1 MTLLGPV
8 LIAAFYGALFY
19 ISVNQELGDEEKT
32 IAVIDQSGL
41 FKDQVQKKGKLIFEY
56 LTDGQAANLSLLN
69 QEQYFG
75 KLIIP
80 TMDDLNTLPEFQF
93 ESENNLS
100 LQHRQQM
107 EDAFAMAIREIKMER
122 MGISKER
129 IDSLN
134 SRVSISALK
143 IDESGNAENSSIELY
158 TAVGMVLSF
167 AIYIFIFLYGV
178 QVMRGVIEEKT
189 NRIVELIV
197 STVKPFQLML
207 GKVLGIAL
215 VGLTQILIWV
225 VLSGLFIAVIMLS
238 LNMGVDAAQNMGN
251 ESTLAQGA
259 TEKLLGPL
267 FDLNFPLIIGGFLFY
282 FFGGYLTYS
291 ALFAAVGA
299 AVDSETDTQQF
310 MFPITIPLVFAIVIS
325 TSVIIRDPNG
335 TLSIWLSYIPL
346 TSPIAMMVRIPF
358 EPPLWQVFLS
368 MAILTAFFIF
378 VIWLASRIYRTGI
391 LMYGKKASYRELLR
405 WMRYK

>member
-1 MTLLGPV
+1 
-8 LIAAFYGALFY
+8 
-19 ISVNQELGDEEKT
+19 
-32 IAVIDQSGL
+32 
-41 FKDQVQKKGKLIFEY
+41 
-56 LTDGQAANLSLLN
+56 
-69 QEQYFG
+69 
-75 KLIIP
+75 
-80 TMDDLNTLPEFQF
+80 
-93 ESENNLS
+93 
-100 LQHRQQM
+100 M
-107 EDAFAMAIREIKMER
+107 EDAFALAIREMKMER

-129 IDSLN
+129 IDSLK
-134 SRVSISALK
+134 SRVSINALR
-143 IDESGNAENSSIELY
+143 IDESGNVENASIELY
-158 TAVGMVLSF
+158 TVVGMALSF

-207 GKVLGIAL
+207 GKVLGIAM

-225 VLSGLFIAVIMLS
+225 ILSGVLISILMLS
-238 LNMGVDAAQNMGN
+238 LNLNLGMEAGPGMGAENPV
-251 ESTLAQGA
+251 AQGA
-259 TEKLLGPL
+259 IEKLIAPVL
-267 FDLNFPLIIGGFLFY
+267 DLNFPLIIGGFLFY
-282 FFGGYLTYS
+282 FIGGYLTYS

-310 MFPITIPLVFAIVIS
+310 MFPITIPLVFAIVLS

-335 TLSIWLSYIPL
+335 TLSTWLSYIPL